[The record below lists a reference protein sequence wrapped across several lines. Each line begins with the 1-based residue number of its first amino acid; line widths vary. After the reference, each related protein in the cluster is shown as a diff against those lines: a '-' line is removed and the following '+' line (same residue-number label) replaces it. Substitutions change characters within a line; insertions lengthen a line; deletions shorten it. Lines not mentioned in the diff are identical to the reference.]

1 MDILD
6 DMLAGVGWTMQDYLK
21 HGENDY
27 YPPLPN
33 GHRLF
38 LHDIR
43 RVAVRCAV
51 AMGEEGDMVV
61 SFLSLNLLPC
71 ARLMYKQGRS
81 HTKWNIHSLSLSLAQ
96 NLFFFPSTLS
106 FIHRFQLYTASSH
119 FKSQNLLYRL
129 NLCIQV

>member
-6 DMLAGVGWTMQDYLK
+6 DMLAGVGWTMQDYLR

-43 RVAVRCAV
+43 RVAVRAAV
-51 AMGEEGDMVV
+51 AMGEEGDVVV
-61 SFLSLNLLPC
+61 SFFRPYLLLHLYITVKKENTSGYEGP
-71 ARLMYKQGRS
+71 RV
-81 HTKWNIHSLSLSLAQ
+81 LA
-96 NLFFFPSTLS
+96 NV
-106 FIHRFQLYTASSH
+106 AD
-119 FKSQNLLYRL
+119 
-129 NLCIQV
+129 

>member
-6 DMLAGVGWTMQDYLK
+6 DMLAGIGWTMQDYLK

-61 SFLSLNLLPC
+61 SFRNIGYPHSSYLLV
-71 ARLMYKQGRS
+71 
-81 HTKWNIHSLSLSLAQ
+81 
-96 NLFFFPSTLS
+96 FFFLMLDLVIVTLC
-106 FIHRFQLYTASSH
+106 L
-119 FKSQNLLYRL
+119 KLLRGFSLLSIYVL
-129 NLCIQV
+129 MHL

>member
-1 MDILD
+1 MNVTNDNSNNLSYKDMCNSLHVFFSSVPFLYNRIFSHSTNCLTKFLLCFLFLPVDILD
-6 DMLAGVGWTMQDYLK
+6 DMLAGVGMTMQDYLK

-27 YPPLPN
+27 YPPLAN

-61 SFLSLNLLPC
+61 SS
-71 ARLMYKQGRS
+71 
-81 HTKWNIHSLSLSLAQ
+81 W
-96 NLFFFPSTLS
+96 TL
-106 FIHRFQLYTASSH
+106 Y
-119 FKSQNLLYRL
+119 Y
-129 NLCIQV
+129 

>member
-21 HGENDY
+21 YGENDY

-61 SFLSLNLLPC
+61 SVEFHFAILHLGYL
-71 ARLMYKQGRS
+71 
-81 HTKWNIHSLSLSLAQ
+81 HTKGSISLS
-96 NLFFFPSTLS
+96 P
-106 FIHRFQLYTASSH
+106 
-119 FKSQNLLYRL
+119 KLLYE
-129 NLCIQV
+129 

>member
-21 HGENDY
+21 YGENDY

-43 RVAVRCAV
+43 RVAVRAAV
-51 AMGEEGDMVV
+51 AMGEDGDMVV
-61 SFLSLNLLPC
+61 CFANLNHLKMLFADIFYPFCLL
-71 ARLMYKQGRS
+71 
-81 HTKWNIHSLSLSLAQ
+81 I
-96 NLFFFPSTLS
+96 
-106 FIHRFQLYTASSH
+106 
-119 FKSQNLLYRL
+119 
-129 NLCIQV
+129 

>member
-61 SFLSLNLLPC
+61 SSQTLCCLV
-71 ARLMYKQGRS
+71 
-81 HTKWNIHSLSLSLAQ
+81 SLAFRPKFGMRNQ
-96 NLFFFPSTLS
+96 FLKQLF
-106 FIHRFQLYTASSH
+106 
-119 FKSQNLLYRL
+119 
-129 NLCIQV
+129 

>member
-1 MDILD
+1 MLLHACFTSSVDILD

-21 HGENDY
+21 YGENDY

-38 LHDIR
+38 LHVIR

-61 SFLSLNLLPC
+61 S
-71 ARLMYKQGRS
+71 
-81 HTKWNIHSLSLSLAQ
+81 T
-96 NLFFFPSTLS
+96 
-106 FIHRFQLYTASSH
+106 
-119 FKSQNLLYRL
+119 
-129 NLCIQV
+129 

>member
-21 HGENDY
+21 YGENDY

-43 RVAVRCAV
+43 RVAVRAAV
-51 AMGEEGDMVV
+51 AMGEDGDMVV
-61 SFLSLNLLPC
+61 CFANLNHLQLEDAFRRHILSFLFAYLKRLFISRRWLLVK
-71 ARLMYKQGRS
+71 AMR
-81 HTKWNIHSLSLSLAQ
+81 HIT
-96 NLFFFPSTLS
+96 
-106 FIHRFQLYTASSH
+106 
-119 FKSQNLLYRL
+119 
-129 NLCIQV
+129 